1 MSKLRYIREF
11 TDNLSQEDFDEEV
24 SEMAILKQSN
34 SHLPYMFLIDYDGKN
49 RRREN
54 NIPRIMISLDNH
66 FRELIPISIDKYNP
80 EILIDKE
87 ILEFEVIKKFIVK
100 HYEILIRHWN
110 QEIDDLD
117 ALELLSK

>member
-1 MSKLRYIREF
+1 MSKLRYKREF
-11 TDNLSQEDFDEEV
+11 TDNLSQEEFDEEV
-24 SEMAILKQSN
+24 SEMATLKQSN

-80 EILIDKE
+80 EVLIDKE

-110 QEIDDLD
+110 QELDDLD

>member
-1 MSKLRYIREF
+1 M
-11 TDNLSQEDFDEEV
+11 
-24 SEMAILKQSN
+24 
-34 SHLPYMFLIDYDGKN
+34 IDYDGKN

-80 EILIDKE
+80 EVLIDKE

-110 QEIDDLD
+110 QELDDLD